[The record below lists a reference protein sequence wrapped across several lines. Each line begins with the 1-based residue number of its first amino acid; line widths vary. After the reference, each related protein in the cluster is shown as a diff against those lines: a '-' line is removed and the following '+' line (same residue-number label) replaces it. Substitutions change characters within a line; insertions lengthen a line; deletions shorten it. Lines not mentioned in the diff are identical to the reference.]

1 MDKSYYELNLIDFFK
16 DEYERLNHCEGIG
29 ASGII
34 TNNQI
39 INVYNDIAIDPK
51 SGIEYLGLG
60 AHNDI
65 LDRLIKDIYN
75 PNSNFLQNYYKNI
88 ITIHYENAPYT
99 KRIIYFIP
107 NIISEY
113 KFNNLLLMKDYYKEV
128 FNEYEI
134 KVGAFTYGTNSREN
148 PEEIEAISNFDPII
162 DFASKRVDK
171 SLSNDSKE
179 KILKI

>member
-1 MDKSYYELNLIDFFK
+1 MYNNLDLNEFFK
-16 DEYERLNHCEGIG
+16 DEYKRLNHCEGIG

-39 INVYNDIAIDPK
+39 INVYNDPAIDQK

-75 PNSNFLQNYYKNI
+75 PNSNYLENYYKNI
-88 ITIHYENAPYT
+88 ITIRYNNAPYT
-99 KRIIYFIP
+99 KLIVYFIP

-113 KFNNLLLMKDYYKEV
+113 EFNNLLLMKDYYKEA
-128 FNEYEI
+128 FNNYEI
-134 KVGAFTYGTNSREN
+134 KVGAYTYGTNTREN
-148 PEEIEAISNFDPII
+148 PKEIEAISNFDPII
-162 DFASKRVDK
+162 DFASKRIDK

-179 KILKI
+179 KILKL